1 MGGETKKRFVI
12 QPVSFD
18 AEQFIGD
25 DGVHHGR
32 VYSEADLCKYRRE
45 NVGFIFH
52 AYYLIPNLS
61 ALKNV
66 MVPAFPLNGA
76 NKKRARQLLKMVGLA
91 GKEGRVPGALSGGE
105 RQRVAIAR
113 ALLLDTE
120 LILAD
125 EPTGNLD
132 TATGAEIIS
141 LLEQLALQVKTVL
154 VASHDRR
161 VAEACGRN
169 IRMMDGRIMG

>member
-1 MGGETKKRFVI
+1 
-12 QPVSFD
+12 
-18 AEQFIGD
+18 
-25 DGVHHGR
+25 
-32 VYSEADLCKYRRE
+32 
-45 NVGFIFH
+45 
-52 AYYLIPNLS
+52 
-61 ALKNV
+61 
-66 MVPAFPLNGA
+66 MVPAFPLND
-76 NKKRARQLLKMVGLA
+76 KKRARQLLKMVGLA

-113 ALLLDTE
+113 ALLLDPE

-132 TATGAEIIS
+132 TVTGAEIIS

-154 VASHDRR
+154 VVSHDQR

-169 IRMMDGRIMG
+169 IRMVDGRIMG